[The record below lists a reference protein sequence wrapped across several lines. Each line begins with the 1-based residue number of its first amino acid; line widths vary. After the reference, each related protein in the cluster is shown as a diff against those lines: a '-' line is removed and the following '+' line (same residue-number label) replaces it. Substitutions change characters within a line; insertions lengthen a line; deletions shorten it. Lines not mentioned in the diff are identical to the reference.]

1 MVDRLTFFNSVSGI
15 TDPGLVIRFY
25 DNFIALKQLLN
36 NSTGFPSVDSYNNSS
51 IKFSVSF
58 QTARDKKETLN
69 MIQSG
74 TIIIYGKPISVLV
87 EDASVRG
94 IYITT
99 K

>member
-1 MVDRLTFFNSVSGI
+1 MDRLTFFNSVSGI
-15 TDPGLVIRFY
+15 SDPGLVIKYY

-36 NSTGFPSVDSYNNSS
+36 NSTGSPSVDSYNNSS

-58 QTARDKKETLN
+58 QTARDKKETLT

-87 EDASVRG
+87 EDVSTKELN
-94 IYITT
+94 ITMQ
-99 K
+99 